1 MGRDWV
7 EVPGNLYCSTIVRL
21 RGQDPAAH
29 TLALVAGVAAH
40 DAIVGRFE
48 ALDDRLRIKW
58 PNDILWDGEKLC
70 GILLE
75 RAGDAV
81 IVGFG
86 INVTGHPADL
96 GRPVTSLAA
105 IGGEGTAS
113 DVLADLVAAFAHTLQ
128 MWRVEGLRAVALAWA
143 ARALPPGT
151 AVRVEAPDGE
161 VIMGTYSE
169 LAEDGAL
176 ILRLANGATRA
187 IHTGDVFLI

>member
-29 TLALVAGVAAH
+29 TLALVAGIAAH
-40 DAIVGRFE
+40 EAIAGRL
-48 ALDDRLRIKW
+48 AGPDDRLRIKW
-58 PNDILWDGEKLC
+58 PNDILWDGAKLC

-75 RAGDAV
+75 RTGDAV

-86 INVTGHPADL
+86 INVTDHPPDL
-96 GRPVTSLAA
+96 ARAVTSLSA
-105 IGGEGTAS
+105 IGGQGAAS
-113 DVLADLVAAFAHTLQ
+113 DVLADLVGAFARRLHA
-128 MWRVEGLRAVALAWA
+128 WRVEGLRAVSLAWGV
-143 ARALPPGT
+143 RALPPGT
-151 AVRVEAPDGE
+151 SVRVEAPDSEAISGAF
-161 VIMGTYSE
+161 SE